1 MYEKQGHP
9 GNSKQILTRALEL
22 ASNNP
27 YWSNRL
33 LFQVPD
39 QQHQSLAK
47 SNSSLFARFGLKVI

>member
-33 LFQVPD
+33 LFQVLGKRST
-39 QQHQSLAK
+39 HQ
-47 SNSSLFARFGLKVI
+47 FGPNRKTVFYNK